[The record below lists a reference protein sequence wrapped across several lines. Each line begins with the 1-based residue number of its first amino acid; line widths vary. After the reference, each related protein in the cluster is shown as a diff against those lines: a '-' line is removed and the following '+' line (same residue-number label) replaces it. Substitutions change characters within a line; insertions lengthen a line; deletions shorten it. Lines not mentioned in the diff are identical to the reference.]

1 MTSGDWRRGE
11 GRSACFKQMPSRKGA
26 EWDNEVCSSVPLAH
40 DEVRPQKASFGGKEL
55 QTSV

>member
-1 MTSGDWRRGE
+1 MRE
-11 GRSACFKQMPSRKGA
+11 RSVCFKQMPSRKGA